1 MYITF
6 DIPLLQWKT
15 TQSYSSRT
23 LKMCTLL
30 ELVFPLLKIGLK
42 KIIREEF
49 KDKDVYL
56 NVIYIIHVR
65 KKIKTFKMSNKW
77 VVIK

>member
-1 MYITF
+1 
-6 DIPLLQWKT
+6 
-15 TQSYSSRT
+15 
-23 LKMCTLL
+23 MCTLL

-42 KIIREEF
+42 KIIREEL